1 MKVLLSSSIVIHP
14 HQFLGV
20 FQVETIDHKAIE
32 GHLREEGHPRWDVI
46 LLGEESLSMDRI
58 LLRVCAQSTPIV
70 VVGQPSSQLVALGR
84 DIDPFALL
92 ASPLRESDFD
102 LLMAQLQGQDLLK
115 SKQLKGKSSP
125 TASFIAVS
133 PIMQEI
139 RTLVDR
145 LAPFS
150 TTVSITGESGTGKEV
165 IARSLHRGSPRAD
178 RSFIAVNCG
187 AIPEGLV
194 ESELFGHKK
203 GAFTDATHDKIGL
216 FEQAAG
222 GTLFLDEIGE
232 LSLSLQVKLLRVLQ
246 EGRIRPIGGEE
257 EVSIDVRL
265 IAATHRD
272 LENEVA
278 RGTFRE
284 DLFYRLQVVT
294 IHLPPLRDRPEDI
307 APLADYFVKKHCKRL
322 KLKIRGISPEA
333 MDILCK
339 YPWKGNVR
347 ELENCIER
355 GIVLTEQD
363 VIDVDSLPPL
373 VRSLSRT
380 GKLTGPFIPPDETS
394 IKKLTQEIEITLI
407 QRALDRTGGN
417 RTRAA
422 KLLEISHR
430 ALLYKLKGYGLAD

>member
-1 MKVLLSSSIVIHP
+1 
-14 HQFLGV
+14 
-20 FQVETIDHKAIE
+20 
-32 GHLREEGHPRWDVI
+32 
-46 LLGEESLSMDRI
+46 
-58 LLRVCAQSTPIV
+58 
-70 VVGQPSSQLVALGR
+70 LVDLGR
-84 DIDPFALL
+84 DIEPFALL
-92 ASPLRESDFD
+92 ASPLRESDFH
-102 LLMAQLQGQDLLK
+102 LLAAQLQGQDLLK
-115 SKQLKGKSSP
+115 SKRLKGKSSP

-165 IARSLHRGSPRAD
+165 IARALHRGSPRAE

-203 GAFTDATHDKIGL
+203 GSFTDATHDKIGL

-257 EVSIDVRL
+257 EVAIDVRL

-278 RGTFRE
+278 RGAFRE

-307 APLADYFVKKHCKRL
+307 APLADYFVKKHSKRL
-322 KLKIRGISPEA
+322 KLKIRGISAEA

-355 GIVLTEQD
+355 GLVLTEQD

-380 GKLTGPFIPPDETS
+380 GKLTGPFIPPEETS

-430 ALLYKLKGYGLAD
+430 ALLYKLKGYGLVD